1 MKKYITPLT
10 STAYF
15 IVVLLIV
22 HLVWKFGFVEE
33 IDLSGNKMITFF
45 GLNATAFF
53 LPMTNWLLGAVYSIL
68 STCTSVSVEIK
79 QSAIYLLSQAKSI
92 EIVWSCTGLKQ
103 MIFFFLLIL
112 CYPKHSLHK
121 LWFIP
126 VGVIVVF
133 LLNVLRITYIVYL
146 CDADITRFDSLH
158 EVSKYVF
165 YGVMFLMW
173 VLWDWVIVPDDKERQ
188 CI

>member
-22 HLVWKFGFVEE
+22 HLVWKFGFVEDV
-33 IDLSGNKMITFF
+33 DLSGNKILTFY

-53 LPMTNWLLGAVYSIL
+53 APMTNWLLNTVYSII
-68 STCTSVSVEIK
+68 SNFTSVAVEIR
-79 QSAIYLLSQAKSI
+79 QSSIYLVSQAKSI
-92 EIVWSCTGLKQ
+92 EIVWSCTGIKQ

-112 CYPKHSLHK
+112 CYPKSSLHK
-121 LWFIP
+121 LWYIP
-126 VGVIVVF
+126 AGLVLVF

-146 CDADITRFDSLH
+146 CDADITRFEHLH
-158 EVSKYVF
+158 EVSKYIF
-165 YGVMFLMW
+165 YGIMFLMW
-173 VLWDWVIVPDDKERQ
+173 MLWDWRIVPDRGNQ
-188 CI
+188 